1 MNLEALKEKQKEIA
15 KLKAEAQQ
23 MASDAFDSFCK
34 EIFEKHPKI
43 ESFGWSQYTP
53 YFNDGDTCTFSANTD
68 YISVNGEYV
77 DDSKWVSE
85 TTVVDWGTWNRD
97 LRVYEGRVEVPNL
110 DYDAELSKGA
120 DEITEFLRNFDND
133 FYIKRFG
140 DHAEITVTK
149 DGVDVDEYEHD

>member
-43 ESFGWSQYTP
+43 ESFGWSQFTP
-53 YFNDGDTCTFSANTD
+53 YFNDGDTCTFSVNTD
-68 YISVNGEYV
+68 YISINGEYV
-77 DDSKWVSE
+77 DDSKWVNE

-110 DYDAELSKGA
+110 DYDAELAKGS

-133 FYIKRFG
+133 FYITRFG

>member
-43 ESFGWSQYTP
+43 ESFGWSQFTP
-53 YFNDGDTCTFSANTD
+53 YFNDGDTCTFSVNTD
-68 YISVNGEYV
+68 YISINGEYV
-77 DDSKWVSE
+77 DDSKWVNE
-85 TTVVDWGTWNRD
+85 TTVVDWGTWNRE
-97 LRVYEGRVEVPNL
+97 LRIYEGRVEVPNL
-110 DYDAELSKGA
+110 DYDAELAKGS

-133 FYIKRFG
+133 FYITRFG